1 MALVSECIP
10 DFDFGKHMFL
20 NICFVL
26 VVLLSRPS
34 AGKILFGYIGVRYLV
49 IAL

>member
-26 VVLLSRPS
+26 LVHSREKKKKKRKFFFFS
-34 AGKILFGYIGVRYLV
+34 CE
-49 IAL
+49 